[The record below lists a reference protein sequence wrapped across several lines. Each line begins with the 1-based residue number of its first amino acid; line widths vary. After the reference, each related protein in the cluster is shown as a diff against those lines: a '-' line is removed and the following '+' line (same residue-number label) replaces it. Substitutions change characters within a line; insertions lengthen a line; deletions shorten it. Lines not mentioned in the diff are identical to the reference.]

1 MSGRDRKLHNLE
13 LRDMEPSPYISG
25 GSNQGM
31 RWVGYVARM
40 KEIRNQNRVLVV
52 NTGLIF
58 ISSVFSKCA
67 VYEGGV
73 HYYNYLYT

>member
-1 MSGRDRKLHNLE
+1 
-13 LRDMEPSPYISG
+13 
-25 GSNQGM
+25 M

-40 KEIRNQNRVLVV
+40 KEIRNPNRVLVV